1 MSQVFDFIVRERSSG
16 LSVNL
21 KEEKQKP
28 YQKKGKSLAGYYQRK
43 EKKKKELWLMVGDVA
58 TPLSPALLCYLKTR
72 QTMTCTLVY
81 MGCPNLSRERRGGW
95 AEAGGGGEDNP
106 FAA

>member
-43 EKKKKELWLMVGDVA
+43 EKKKKEL
-58 TPLSPALLCYLKTR
+58 
-72 QTMTCTLVY
+72 
-81 MGCPNLSRERRGGW
+81 
-95 AEAGGGGEDNP
+95 
-106 FAA
+106 

>member
-1 MSQVFDFIVRERSSG
+1 MSQVFDFTVRERSSG

-43 EKKKKELWLMVGDVA
+43 EKKKKELWLMVDDVA

-95 AEAGGGGEDNP
+95 AEAGGGKDNP

>member
-43 EKKKKELWLMVGDVA
+43 EKKELWLNVGDIA

-72 QTMTCTLVY
+72 QTMTCTHVQIWVER
-81 MGCPNLSRERRGGW
+81 GEEGERRRGG
-95 AEAGGGGEDNP
+95 GGGDNP